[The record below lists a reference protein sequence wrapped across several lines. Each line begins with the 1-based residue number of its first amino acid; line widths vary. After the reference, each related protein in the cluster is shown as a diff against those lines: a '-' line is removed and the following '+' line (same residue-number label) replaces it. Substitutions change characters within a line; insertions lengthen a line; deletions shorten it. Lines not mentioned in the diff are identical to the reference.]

1 MTMQSDSGSRAG
13 ALTRTQRARRDDVV
27 AAAIAVIDRE
37 SYAAASIERIAKEA
51 ATSKSTV
58 LYHFKTKEAI
68 NEAVVRLLYDN
79 GAAYMTE
86 RIMAVDG
93 RRNRLHAYLSSNLRF
108 IAGNAAHVNAVH
120 RILDNAGFDVDVPD
134 AVPPLRQ
141 LLTSGQEAGQF
152 GSFDP
157 EVMALVIR
165 ATVDAASFYFTAH
178 PDLDI
183 DHYIDETIQLFDKA
197 TAP

>member
-1 MTMQSDSGSRAG
+1 MTMWSDSDSTK

-27 AAAIAVIDRE
+27 AAAIAILDRE
-37 SYAAASIERIAKEA
+37 GYAAASIERIAKEA
-51 ATSKSTV
+51 TTSKSTV

-68 NEAVVRLLYDN
+68 NQAVVRLLSEN

-86 RIMAVDG
+86 RIMAVDSSRG
-93 RRNRLHAYLSSNLRF
+93 RLRAYLSSNLRF
-108 IAGNAAHVNAVH
+108 IAENAPHVNAVH
-120 RILDNAGFDVDVPD
+120 RILENAGFHIYTTD
-134 AVPPLRQ
+134 AVSPLRQ
-141 LLTSGQEAGQF
+141 LLISGQESGEF

-157 EVMALVIR
+157 EVMALAIR
-165 ATVDAASFYFTAH
+165 AIVDVASFYFTAH

-183 DHYIDETIQLFDKA
+183 DHYIDEVVQLFEKA